1 MKKILFLVAAVFT
14 LCASYVFATNSESQ
28 TTTSQVC
35 QFSLNHYTGTIKE
48 GHHEGYTSGIVV
60 RLNCPQENDVCA
72 TVFVYI
78 DGEVVASDI
87 FEISAG
93 SKDSFSK
100 TIEVPSEYA
109 GKRYTL
115 KVM

>member
-35 QFSLNHYTGTIKE
+35 QFSLNHYTGTISS
-48 GHHEGYTSGIVV
+48 GYTSSIVV

-93 SKDSFSK
+93 KKESGSYK
-100 TIEVPSEYA
+100 ILVPSGYA

>member
-1 MKKILFLVAAVFT
+1 MNKILFLVAAVFT

-35 QFSLNHYTGTIKE
+35 QFSLNHYTGTIKN
-48 GHHEGYTSGIVV
+48 GYHGNYTSEIVV

-93 SKDSFSK
+93 KKESGSYK
-100 TIEVPSEYA
+100 ILVPSGYA